1 MPATGDSSTQDRKR
15 KSISIAKNIR
25 FCV

>member
-15 KSISIAKNIR
+15 KNISIAKNIR